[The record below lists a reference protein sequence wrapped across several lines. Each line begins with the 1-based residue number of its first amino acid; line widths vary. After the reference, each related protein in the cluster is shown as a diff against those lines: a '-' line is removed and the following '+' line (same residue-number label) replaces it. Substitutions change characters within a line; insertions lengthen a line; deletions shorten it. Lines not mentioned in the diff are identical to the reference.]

1 MVVSGR
7 IRLGPGD
14 KKNTKDIIRWARYQT
29 RLVINTAL
37 TRFSVVKAS
46 GCINRYKHHAA
57 YIKKSK
63 TIIETAKPEDF
74 TNKVEWIEWY
84 PTLINFLRYIPGRR
98 GVPLS
103 HICNPIHVI
112 IRATYAVFIN
122 EYESKALLTGQ
133 L

>member
-46 GCINRYKHHAA
+46 GYINRYKHHVP

-63 TIIETAKPEDF
+63 TIMETAKPEDF
-74 TNKVEWIEWY
+74 TNKVE
-84 PTLINFLRYIPGRR
+84 
-98 GVPLS
+98 
-103 HICNPIHVI
+103 
-112 IRATYAVFIN
+112 
-122 EYESKALLTGQ
+122 
-133 L
+133 